1 MLSHLSQEEQERRL
15 ASQAKIAAGVAC
27 RINQQWDD
35 AIAFFEA
42 AIAISPDDPLAHHHL
57 DVCRIYQNRDLED
70 DWDGALI
77 Y

>member
-27 RINQQWDD
+27 RVNQQWDD
-35 AIAFFEA
+35 AISFFEA
-42 AIAISPDDPLAHHHL
+42 AIAMSPDAPLVRHHI
-57 DVCRIYQNRDLED
+57 DRCKTYQNWGLED